1 MLEIDGLCKSYHGR
15 TVLEP
20 VRFYLPAGQCLGLT
34 GDNGSGKSTLLRLL
48 AQVEKPDSGDVRFQG
63 RSILGDR
70 KFLRKSLGYVP
81 QYNDLMQDLTVER
94 QLELWQSACGLKQ
107 PLSEE
112 LSELLGIGPMWK
124 KKIRTLSGGMQRRVS
139 IAMALM
145 SHPQILIMDEATTG
159 LDRDYRMG
167 LLDWLEQY
175 LAQGGRL
182 IWCSHDPEELDR
194 LCGDRLRIRDGKM
207 ERETK

>member
-15 TVLEP
+15 MVLEP
-20 VRFYLPAGQCLGLT
+20 VRFFLPEGQCLGIT

-48 AQVEKPDSGDVRFQG
+48 AQVERPDGGDVRFRG

-70 KFLRKSLGYVP
+70 KFLRSSVGYVP
-81 QYNDLMQDLTVER
+81 QHTDLMQDLTVER
-94 QLELWQSACGLKQ
+94 QLQLWQSACGLKQ
-107 PLSEE
+107 PLSGE
-112 LSELLGIGPMWK
+112 LSSLLGIEPMRK

-145 SHPQILIMDEATTG
+145 TDPQILIMDEATVG

-167 LLDWLEQY
+167 LLSWLEGY
-175 LAQGGRL
+175 LARGGRL

-194 LCGDRLRIRDGKM
+194 LCGDRIRIRDGKM
-207 ERETK
+207 ER

>member
-15 TVLEP
+15 MILKP
-20 VRFYLPAGQCLGLT
+20 VRFFLPEGQCLGIT

-48 AQVEKPDSGDVRFQG
+48 AQVERPDSGDVRFRG
-63 RSILGDR
+63 RSVLGDR
-70 KFLRKSLGYVP
+70 KFLRNDLGYVP
-81 QYNDLMQDLTVER
+81 QHNDLMQDLTVEQ
-94 QLELWQSACGLKQ
+94 QLQLWQSACGLKQ

-112 LSELLGIGPMWK
+112 VSELLGIGPMLK

-145 SHPQILIMDEATTG
+145 GDPQILIMDEATVG
-159 LDRDYRMG
+159 LDRDYRLG
-167 LLDWLEQY
+167 LLGWLEVF
-175 LAQGGRL
+175 LARGGRM

-194 LCGDRLRIRDGKM
+194 LCGDRLRICDGKV
-207 ERETK
+207 ER

>member
-20 VRFYLPAGQCLGLT
+20 VRFFLPEGQCLGLT

-48 AQVEKPDSGDVRFQG
+48 AQVEQPDSGDVRFRG

-70 KFLRKSLGYVP
+70 NFLRRCVGYVP
-81 QYNDLMQDLTVER
+81 QHNDLMQDLTVRR
-94 QLELWQSACGLKQ
+94 QLQLWQSACGLEE

-112 LSELLGIGPMWK
+112 LSRLLGIEAMADK
-124 KKIRTLSGGMQRRVS
+124 TIRTLSGGMQRRVS

-145 SHPQILIMDEATTG
+145 GQPKILIMDEATVG

-167 LLDWLEQY
+167 LLAWLEGY
-175 LAQGGRL
+175 LARGGRV
-182 IWCSHDPEELDR
+182 IWCSHDPEELNR
-194 LCGDRLRIRDGKM
+194 LCGDRLRIRDGRL
-207 ERETK
+207 ER

>member
-15 TVLEP
+15 MVLEP
-20 VRFYLPAGQCLGLT
+20 VRFFLPEGQCLGIT

-48 AQVEKPDSGDVRFQG
+48 AQVEQPDGGDVRFRG

-70 KFLRKSLGYVP
+70 KFLRSSVGYVP
-81 QYNDLMQDLTVER
+81 QHTDLMQDLTVER
-94 QLELWQSACGLKQ
+94 QLQLWQSACGQKQ

-112 LSELLGIGPMWK
+112 LSTLLGIEPMRK

-145 SHPQILIMDEATTG
+145 TDPLILIMDEATVG

-167 LLDWLEQY
+167 LLSWLEGY
-175 LAQGGRL
+175 LARGGRL

-194 LCGDRLRIRDGKM
+194 LCGDRIRIRDGKM
-207 ERETK
+207 ER